1 MTDHDIRD
9 YIESCEEPIIL
20 KDVMSKLTSKDPTI
34 SWKRV
39 TKLMREMGFEN
50 KVCKNALNDKGKGSV
65 WTRVNA
71 VATDDEVDEVDDDE
85 VDDDEVDDDEDDNDE
100 DDDDEDDDDED
111 DDDEDD
117 DDEDD
122 DDDDDDDEE
131 VEEVEDDEDCDED
144 DEDSVSDAEKTE
156 GTKDTKARTRSTAEA
171 LRDVSAKNDE
181 DSDLLQR
188 LFIGLTR
195 SRSLK
200 EELMKRQQEMLLE
213 LARRIL
219 GLYGSEKER
228 KTYGDF

>member
-1 MTDHDIRD
+1 MTDHDIRN

-20 KDVMSKLTSKDPTI
+20 KDVMSELTSKDPTI

-71 VATDDEVDEVDDDE
+71 VADDDDE
-85 VDDDEVDDDEDDNDE
+85 VYDTDTDDTEDDEYTEDA
-100 DDDDEDDDDED
+100 
-111 DDDEDD
+111 
-117 DDEDD
+117 
-122 DDDDDDDEE
+122 
-131 VEEVEDDEDCDED
+131 EDDEDCDEDCDEDDEYTDDTEDTED